1 MKCEYIL
8 FRNVN
13 HWQPDCHVNQSNGLF
28 GLVGGEIER
37 IENRR
42 EKSGDKTVLWVF
54 SWREG

>member
-13 HWQPDCHVNQSNGLF
+13 HWQPDSHVNHSRVH
-28 GLVGGEIER
+28 LVGGETEK

-42 EKSGDKTVLWVF
+42 EKSGEETDFMGV
-54 SWREG
+54 